1 MALTSLLRLVYISIN
16 RNDWQ
21 GENDLLHEIS
31 QYITALNK
39 LLQSVV
45 NKVLKE
51 SSSVITDSIT
61 L

>member
-1 MALTSLLRLVYISIN
+1 MALTSLLRLVYNSIN
-16 RNDWQ
+16 RNDRQ